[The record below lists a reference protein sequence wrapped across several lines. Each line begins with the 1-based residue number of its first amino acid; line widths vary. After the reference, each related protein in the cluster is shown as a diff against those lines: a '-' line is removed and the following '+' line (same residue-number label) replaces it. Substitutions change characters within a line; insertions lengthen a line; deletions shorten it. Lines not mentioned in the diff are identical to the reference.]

1 MKTVIGLDVGTSTIK
16 IVLMNERREILC
28 TERYAVSETENS
40 PEDVVR
46 SFLSRN
52 ALAPDQICRVMTTGA
67 GASFIKGDILGIP
80 TSRVPEVEVMAEG
93 GLFLS
98 GLEKAV
104 VVSFGTGTTVASV
117 SLENGAR
124 HAGGLALGGGT
135 LSGLSVRLFGTDRFE
150 DLLRLARAGDTCN
163 ADKTIGDISSEVISI
178 LPKYATAS
186 NLAKV
191 SAETRDEDIAA
202 GLFNMLYQAGGTL
215 AVFEARNSGV
225 DKIIAVGSLAALDLA
240 KQMLTQ
246 VAEIYGYSFVFP
258 PNAAYATAAGAALR
272 AFREM

>member
-1 MKTVIGLDVGTSTIK
+1 MKIVIGLDVGTSTTK
-16 IVLMNERREILC
+16 IVLMNEAREILC
-28 TERYAVSETENS
+28 TERYAASEPGDS
-40 PEDVVR
+40 PGDAIR

-52 ALAPDQICRVMTTGA
+52 ALTAEEICCVMTTGG

-80 TSRVPEVEVMAEG
+80 TFRVPEIEVMAEG

-98 GLEKAV
+98 GLEQAV

-117 SLENGAR
+117 SQENGAR

-150 DLLRLARAGDTCN
+150 DLLRLARAGDTCK

-191 SAETRDEDIAA
+191 SRETKEEDIAA

-215 AVFEARNSGV
+215 AVFEARNSGA
-225 DKIIAVGSLAALDLA
+225 DKIVVVGSLATLDLA
-240 KQMLTQ
+240 EQMLTQ
-246 VAEIYGYSFVFP
+246 VAEIYGYSFIFP
-258 PNAAYATAAGAALR
+258 PNAAFATAAGAALR
-272 AFREM
+272 GLREE